1 MRRNGNISK
10 KMQGVHAIV
19 RVLFA
24 SFFFLYFFK
33 SQEAAISLAQHLLSG
48 GQTTYQ
54 PLIGSCVLTAILMG
68 IQYAV
73 CKYSNIPNRFYALT
87 FMPSV
92 ACAIL
97 PLSVLPPLHTQIL
110 ILSAICCLLWIA
122 LEVIFYIN
130 SEKSRETDS
139 PAMIPNLLFS
149 LAMAVFLGAA
159 GCSNDVM
166 NYEVQAARCISA
178 GKYKETL
185 EVGKKSLATSHILT
199 ALRAYAMSC
208 LPEGMGHYLF
218 ELPLPSGGSRMLYL
232 PAEDSAKTLFPID
245 SLAFLHTTRL
255 QVSDSDS
262 VFTFNQRRAADYR
275 LCGYLLD
282 KRLDRFVAE
291 LRHYY
296 AISDSTVLPKY
307 YEQALVLHERL
318 NIHENHAG
326 HVSPSVR
333 ANYLDF
339 KEKESKYADPV
350 ERSNRLRR
358 EYGDTYWW
366 YYFYH

>member
-1 MRRNGNISK
+1 
-10 KMQGVHAIV
+10 MQGVHAIV

-48 GQTTYQ
+48 GQTTYH

-73 CKYSNIPNRFYALT
+73 CKYSNIPDRFYVLT

-97 PLSVLPPLHTQIL
+97 PLFILPSLHTGIL
-110 ILSAICCLLWIA
+110 ILSAACGLLWII
-122 LEVIFYIN
+122 LEVVFHIS

-149 LAMAVFLGAA
+149 LVMAVFLGAA

-166 NYEVQAARCISA
+166 NYEVQAARYISD

-218 ELPLPSGGSRMLYL
+218 EFPLPSGGSRMLYFS
-232 PAEDSAKTLFPID
+232 AADSSKTLFPID
-245 SLAFLHTTRL
+245 SLSFLQTTGL
-255 QVSDSDS
+255 QELHPDSS
-262 VFTFNQRRAADYR
+262 FTSNQRRAADYR

-282 KRLDRFVAE
+282 KQLDRFVAE
-291 LRHYY
+291 LKRYY
-296 AISDSTVLPKY
+296 VISDSTVLPKY

-318 NIHENHAG
+318 NIHENHADYIN
-326 HVSPSVR
+326 PSVR

-339 KEKESKYADPV
+339 KEKESKYSDPV